1 MTLSKNSKKAGLA
14 LIGSMAGFLVAKHL
28 KSEETYPFI
37 LIGGFVGN
45 FVGEEYIPEEL
56 SANYTLPMGEPD
68 LPTGRLDYRH
78 QQYVQDWK
86 VRSALGTAP

>member
-1 MTLSKNSKKAGLA
+1 MRLSKNSKKAGLA

-56 SANYTLPMGEPD
+56 PVNYPLPMGD
-68 LPTGRLDYRH
+68 LDDRH
-78 QQYVQDWK
+78 PQYVHDWK
-86 VRSALGTAP
+86 VRPKLGTAPRIA